1 MIIGYNRL
9 KTFLR
14 LSARINIDKSDV
26 KRLPDLIGQNLNDL
40 LVIGVGN
47 ASYNNRDIVMEPDL
61 PLTKGFL
68 ER

>member
-1 MIIGYNRL
+1 
-9 KTFLR
+9 
-14 LSARINIDKSDV
+14 V